1 MKISIE
7 TFVHSN
13 IAKVWSAW
21 TTPADINQWNAANDD
36 WHNPRCEN
44 DLSVGGK
51 FCYRM
56 EAKNGEMGFDFEGT
70 YTQVVTEKLI
80 EYVLGDNRIVSITFT
95 AIDGGVRVVETF
107 DAEDA
112 NSAEMQRQGWQS
124 ILNRFALYV
133 ESKN

>member
-7 TFVHSN
+7 TFVRAN
-13 IAKVWSAW
+13 IARVWSAW

-36 WHNPRCEN
+36 WHNPRSEN
-44 DLSVGGK
+44 DLRVGGK

-112 NSAEMQRQGWQS
+112 NSAELQRQGWQS
-124 ILNRFALYV
+124 ILNNFALYV